1 MNTRDLY
8 NAAARAGYPSQ
19 VYTGNG
25 LGRVGYYGFEYT
37 EDALRAGY
45 RAPNAGNG
53 LGDAEQLER
62 IALLRNEKASRGQGA
77 SYGYNPS
84 SMGYVG
90 QTTSDL
96 TASSDLGVGLT
107 GTNDIG
113 VANSNP
119 YIDTSAATS
128 INLPA
133 SDAAMSLTTSSPVA
147 SGLSSLFT
155 GVITSLVSAGATT
168 LTAPANAAALQATNA
183 QRMASGLPPLNANGS
198 VMTSAQMLAA
208 GYTQAQVN
216 QFASQLAAVP
226 LTQNLPLLL
235 GIAAV
240 GVLAFMMMEKGHHDG
255 SG

>member
-45 RAPNAGNG
+45 RAPNVGNG
-53 LGDAEQLER
+53 LGAAEQLER

-90 QTTSDL
+90 QDTSDL
-96 TASSDLGVGLT
+96 TAGSDLGVGL
-107 GTNDIG
+107 TNDIG
-113 VANSNP
+113 VANSEP
-119 YIDTSAATS
+119 YIDTSAPIS

-235 GIAAV
+235 GIAAI
-240 GVLAFMMMEKGHHDG
+240 GVLAFMMEKGHHDG